1 MDVFMG
7 VQIPKVWLLLLNKTM
22 KTNLLVLLR
31 RMDTSECLF
40 YLRFPRE
47 DCDALLAQGIEDSF
61 VVEAGVPVDWD
72 KLHDW
77 LTQKEDW
84 VLGWIGYDVRRSI
97 ERFGKEKLR
106 ASAFPQIAL
115 IRPTNLF
122 KIRGA
127 EVEVI
132 KGTWHA
138 SLNTWLSMQPAEVAK
153 GVELKPVVSH
163 AEYLE
168 HIAALKRHIAVG
180 NVYELNYCM
189 PFEAR
194 VHLTDAPSVWKH
206 IYHQTKAPFSAY
218 AQVGAH
224 HVMCASPERYLKREG
239 NRVISQ
245 PIKGTVRRGQTPE
258 EDTRLKDQ
266 LGSSRKE
273 RAENVMIVD
282 LVRNDLSRCAERDS
296 VQVEELFGVHSFKTV
311 HHLVST
317 IRCDVAPETSWVDL
331 IKATFPMGSMTGAPK
346 LSAMQLIAQH
356 EETERGIY
364 SGSIGY
370 IEPGGDFDFNVVI
383 RSVQYDA
390 ASQLASC
397 HVGGA
402 ITALCEAEDEYNECL
417 LKAEA
422 VLRALRG

>member
-7 VQIPKVWLLLLNKTM
+7 VQMPKVWLLVLNRTM
-22 KTNLLVLLR
+22 KSNLLVLLPG
-31 RMDTSECLF
+31 MDTSECLF

-47 DCDALLAQGIEDSF
+47 DCDALLAQGIDDSF
-61 VVEAGVPVDWD
+61 VVNAGEQVDWYM
-72 KLHDW
+72 LHAW
-77 LTQKEDW
+77 LTQKDDW
-84 VLGWIGYDVRRSI
+84 VVGWIGYDVRRSI
-97 ERFGKEKLR
+97 ERFAEENLR
-106 ASAFPQIAL
+106 ASSFPQITL
-115 IRPTNLF
+115 IRPANLF
-122 KIRGA
+122 KVQGS
-127 EVEVI
+127 EVEVV
-132 KGTWHA
+132 KGAWHD
-138 SLNTWLSMQPAEVAK
+138 SLNAWLSIQPSEVAE
-153 GVELKPVVSH
+153 GVDLKPVVSH
-163 AEYLE
+163 TEYMD
-168 HIAALKRHIAVG
+168 HIASLKKEIAAG

-194 VHLTDAPSVWKH
+194 VQLTDAPSVWKH
-206 IYHQTKAPFSAY
+206 IYHQTQAPFSAY
-218 AQVGAH
+218 AHVGSH

-258 EDTRLKDQ
+258 EDIRLKEE
-266 LGSSRKE
+266 LARSKKE

-296 VQVEELFGVHSFKTV
+296 VLVEELFGVHSFKTV

-317 IRCDVAPETSWVDL
+317 ISCDVAPEISWVDL

-356 EETERGIY
+356 EVTERGIY

-383 RSVQYDA
+383 RSVQYDD